1 VFRPLAHPYF
11 GAAARTLVRTLES
24 QSQGAERAAVL
35 AQLLREFGDAWYPL
49 YLKLL
54 TVIGEGAP
62 VAARA
67 LVADTIA
74 HGLQHGAPLGG
85 TLSAWG
91 MPPQQAP
98 LLHASLGQGFL
109 RMAAG
114 RTLDPLAYLTVWAS
128 QSTSRQ
134 PLPPA
139 VFERALCALLQLF
152 AASPS
157 AEAVYQAKLRADL
170 LAPPAGAFSA
180 ITKMRLQC
188 LLGGWERRVAATQLA
203 ACVMQTELR
212 EEPMSHVRLMPG
224 RLA

>member
-1 VFRPLAHPYF
+1 VFRPLAQPHF
-11 GAAARTLVRTLES
+11 GAAARALVRTLEC
-24 QSQGAERAAVL
+24 QPQGAERSAVL
-35 AQLLREFGDAWYPL
+35 TNLLREFGDAWYPM

-62 VAARA
+62 TAARS

-91 MPPQQAP
+91 MPAQQAP
-98 LLHASLGQGFL
+98 LAHASLGQGFL

-134 PLPPA
+134 PLPPE
-139 VFERALCALLQLF
+139 VFERALRALLHLF
-152 AASPS
+152 SASPS
-157 AEAVYQAKLRADL
+157 AAAVYQAKLRADL

-180 ITKMRLQC
+180 ITKLRLQC
-188 LLGGWERRVAATQLA
+188 LLDGWERRVAASELA
-203 ACVMQTELR
+203 ASVMQTELR
-212 EEPMSHVRLMPG
+212 AESLLQLRLMPG
-224 RLA
+224 RFA